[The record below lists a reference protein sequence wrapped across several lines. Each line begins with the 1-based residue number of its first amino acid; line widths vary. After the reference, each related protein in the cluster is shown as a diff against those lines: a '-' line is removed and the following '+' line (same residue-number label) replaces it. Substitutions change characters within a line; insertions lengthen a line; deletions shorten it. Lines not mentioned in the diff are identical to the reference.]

1 MLLKSLTVTNFRCFI
16 NVPPIPMHRL
26 TVFIGENDSGKTAIL
41 DALEILL
48 TNKRPSTSEPS
59 DFSMSPDGDV
69 ADTIVIGGI
78 FELDDRDTILEDY
91 RTTDG
96 NELVLTK
103 TFTASSILCEV
114 QGRSF
119 ADPRWNDFGRQSAP
133 IQRELLQ
140 TLGIA
145 PGSNSTRRCAQFD
158 EAVSTGA
165 LTKVPAT
172 VEIRFAD
179 IADHL
184 PRFERIASTEYRHPD
199 TMVQRT
205 LQAVVDSFLRPEN
218 QETGE
223 RELLP
228 ELQDIKSR
236 VKNAL
241 DAKLEQMLDTLKT
254 NNPRLISAEVDPD
267 IDFSRGVTATNLM
280 LDTGQGPRLVD
291 SFGEGTKKKLWMG
304 LLDWEQQTQRELQ
317 DIPTIRAYDEPDVN
331 LDYAAERK
339 LFAGIIDA
347 TRSPERRTQAVVCTH
362 TLTLIDRAPAK
373 SINLIKADAGGARS
387 IEYVSDDADE
397 EVKRFLC
404 TIGRSVGLTNSA
416 LFYERAYVVVE
427 GESEENALPIL
438 YRNLYGHSIIE
449 DGIVL
454 IPLLTCSAWKA
465 VLKVLL
471 KYKIDRTVMLLD
483 QDCTTPGSSARI
495 TPESLAEVGYPPEFL
510 TTSCFFIGTKE
521 FEDAFGAA
529 DIVAVLNSVWP
540 KEDST
545 AWTEAEIDG
554 FRDPACKFSD
564 DLLHC
569 VRRTCVKCQ
578 RNLARKP
585 EFAEKLARHC
595 STSAQIPQ
603 TIRLVFEELRDRSGC
618 SAP

>member
-1 MLLKSLTVTNFRCFI
+1 MILKSLTITNFRCFADSL
-16 NVPPIPMHRL
+16 PIPMHRL

-48 TNKRPSTSEPS
+48 TNRRPSTSEPS
-59 DFSMSPDGDV
+59 DFRMSSDGEV
-69 ADTIVIGGI
+69 ADTIVIRGTLD
-78 FELDDRDTILEDY
+78 LDDHDTIPEDY

-96 NELVLTK
+96 HEFVLTK
-103 TFTASSILCEV
+103 TFTASSTSCEV
-114 QGRSF
+114 LGRSF
-119 ADPRWNDFGRQSAP
+119 ADPRWNDFERQSAAV
-133 IQRELLQ
+133 QRELLQ
-140 TLGIA
+140 ALGIA
-145 PGSNSTRRCAQFD
+145 PGRNSTERCAQFD
-158 EAVSTGA
+158 EGVSTGA

-179 IADHL
+179 IADRL

-228 ELQDIKSR
+228 ELQGIKSR
-236 VKNAL
+236 VKDAL
-241 DAKLEQMLDTLKT
+241 DAKIEQMLDTLKT
-254 NNPRLISAEVDPD
+254 TNPRLISAQVSPD
-267 IDFSRGVTATNLM
+267 IDFSRSVTAANLM

-291 SFGEGTKKKLWMG
+291 SFGEGTKKKLWMA
-304 LLDWEQQTQRELQ
+304 LWDWEQQTQRELQ

-373 SINLIKADAGGARS
+373 SMNLIKVDEGGVRS

-397 EVKRFLC
+397 EVERFLS

-416 LFYERAYVVVE
+416 LFYERAYLVIE
-427 GESEENALPIL
+427 GESEENALPVL
-438 YRNLYGHSIIE
+438 YRNLYGRSIIE
-449 DGIVL
+449 DGVVL
-454 IPLLTCSAWKA
+454 IPLLSCSAWKA

-471 KYKIDRTVMLLD
+471 RYKIDRTVMLLD
-483 QDCTTPGSSARI
+483 QDCTTPGSGVCV
-495 TPESLAEVGYPPEFL
+495 TPEALAELGYPAQFL
-510 TTSCFFIGTKE
+510 TTSCFFIGDRE
-521 FEDAFGAA
+521 FEDAFRTA

-545 AWTEAEIDG
+545 TWTEAEIDQ
-554 FRDPACKFSD
+554 FRDPTCKFSD

-578 RNLARKP
+578 RSLARKP
-585 EFAEKLARHC
+585 EFAEKLACHC
-595 STSAQIPQ
+595 SAGAQIPQ
-603 TIRLVFEELRDRSGC
+603 TIRLVFEELRVRSGC
-618 SAP
+618 NVP

>member
-1 MLLKSLTVTNFRCFI
+1 MLLKSLTITDFRCFA
-16 NVPPIPMHRL
+16 NVHPVPMHRL

-41 DALEILL
+41 DTLEILL
-48 TNKRPSTSEPS
+48 TDRKPSTSEPS
-59 DFSMSPDGDV
+59 DFRVSPDGEV

-78 FELDDRDTILEDY
+78 FELDDHDTIPDDY
-91 RTTDG
+91 RATDG
-96 NELVLTK
+96 HRLVLTK
-103 TFTASSILCEV
+103 TFTASSISCEV

-119 ADPRWNDFGRQSAP
+119 ADPRWNDFVRQSAAV
-133 IQRELLQ
+133 QKELLQ
-140 TLGIA
+140 TLEIA
-145 PGSNSTRRCAQFD
+145 PGRNAAERRAQFD

-165 LTKVPAT
+165 LTKVAAT

-184 PRFERIASTEYRHPD
+184 PRFERVASTEYRHPD

-205 LQAVVDSFLRPEN
+205 LQAVVDSFLRPQN
-218 QETGE
+218 PETGE

-236 VKNAL
+236 IKDAL
-241 DAKLEQMLDTLKT
+241 DAKLKQMLDTLRT
-254 NNPRLISAEVDPD
+254 TNPRLISAEVSPG
-267 IDFSRGVTATNLM
+267 IDFSRSVTATNLM

-304 LLDWEQQTQRELQ
+304 LLDWERQTQRELQ

-347 TRSPERRTQAVVCTH
+347 TRGPERRTQAVVCTH

-373 SINLIKADAGGARS
+373 SVNLIKADEGGARS

-397 EVKRFLC
+397 EVESFLS

-416 LFYERAYVVVE
+416 LFYERAYLVVE

-438 YRNLYGHSIIE
+438 YRNLYGRSIIE

-454 IPLLTCSAWKA
+454 VPLLCGAWKA
-465 VLKVLL
+465 ILKVLL
-471 KYKIDRTVMLLD
+471 RYKIDGTVMLLD
-483 QDCTTPGSSARI
+483 QDCTTPGSGVRV
-495 TPESLAEVGYPPEFL
+495 TPEALAEAGYPAQFL
-510 TTSCFFIGTKE
+510 TTSCFFIGDRE
-521 FEDAFGAA
+521 FEDAFRTA
-529 DIVAVLNSVWP
+529 DIAAVLNSVWP

-545 AWTEAEIDG
+545 TWTEAEIDR

-564 DLLHC
+564 DLMRC

-578 RNLARKP
+578 RRLARKP

-603 TIRLVFEELRDRSGC
+603 PIRLVFEELRVRSGC
-618 SAP
+618 NVP